1 MTTTSGGTNGAR
13 QSDLAQQLTTQLA
26 AELREL
32 RKRSGKSLREL
43 ERPTHTSD
51 SSLSRYLA
59 GKALPPWQV
68 VHVLSEQ
75 GGGDSAELHALWTRA
90 SKARARA
97 RITDPPPRHGEQG
110 LQGRHP
116 QETVVAPRQ
125 VPVHWL
131 LALAALA
138 GLVGVYA
145 SRRAIRAAAA

>member
-1 MTTTSGGTNGAR
+1 MTNTGSGVTGTNPA
-13 QSDLAQQLTTQLA
+13 DLARHLTMQLA

-68 VHVLSEQ
+68 VQVLSEQ
-75 GGGDSAELHALWTRA
+75 GGGDSDELRRLWTRA
-90 SKARARA
+90 ATARAQA
-97 RITDPPPRHGEQG
+97 RIIEAPHQREHA
-110 LQGRHP
+110 LP
-116 QETVVAPRQ
+116 QETRQVAAAPRQ
-125 VPVHWL
+125 IPVHWL
-131 LALAALA
+131 LAIAALA

-145 SRRAIRAAAA
+145 SRRVMRAATA